1 MNKEL
6 FDIGEDEIR
15 VVRSTLA
22 EDASEGSSDNSTSP
36 KGNGH
41 RPRRR
46 WWLWLLMALQLA
58 LVGFA
63 CWMMMPRRTLP
74 PSTWSAEPFV
84 DSTQDVTYE
93 ATVEASA
100 YVEMSRDSIND
111 IALRIYAPVG
121 GHAELLVGPLP
132 HDDRSIILAAQAADY
147 RADNGQIAGAFV
159 YRGEL
164 LSRGHPK
171 YGFCA
176 IIGDKLTMGMSSE
189 TALFERAV
197 EQEGYFFRQFSLV
210 HDAGHGESVP
220 KGKSVRRALCYYQGS
235 IVIIESVERESMH
248 DFSTALIDL
257 GVQEALSLV
266 GNSELSLYEDEAGN
280 RFAGE
285 TGNEPGVQETYIIWR
300 R

>member
-15 VVRSTLA
+15 VVGST
-22 EDASEGSSDNSTSP
+22 SEESNPDKKPSP
-36 KGNGH
+36 KGKRR
-41 RPRRR
+41 RPQWR
-46 WWLWLLMALQLA
+46 WWLWLSIALLLNLA
-58 LVGFA
+58 CLA
-63 CWMMMPRRTLP
+63 YWMMMSRPTLP

-84 DSTQDVTYE
+84 DSTQNVTYE

-132 HDDRSIILAAQAADY
+132 NDDRSIILAAQAADY

-220 KGKSVRRALCYYQGS
+220 KGKSVRRALCYYRES

-257 GVQEALSLV
+257 GVQEAIALV
-266 GNSELSLYEDEAGN
+266 GNTELTLYEDEAGN
-280 RFAGE
+280 RFTGE
-285 TGNEPGVQETYIIWR
+285 TGNGPDVQETYIIWR

>member
-1 MNKEL
+1 MDKEL
-6 FDIGEDEIR
+6 FDIGENEIR
-15 VVRSTLA
+15 VV
-22 EDASEGSSDNSTSP
+22 GSTS
-36 KGNGH
+36 GNTSEVSPSQGGNNSGRH
-41 RPRRR
+41 RR
-46 WWLWLLMALQLA
+46 WWLWLLAALTL
-58 LVGFA
+58 LLLGFA
-63 CWMMMPRRTLP
+63 CWMMMPRRERP
-74 PSTWSAEPFV
+74 PCTWSAEQFI
-84 DSTQDVTYE
+84 DTTQNVTF
-93 ATVEASA
+93 EASPQGRA
-100 YVEMSRDSIND
+100 YVKMSRDSIND
-111 IALRIYAPVG
+111 ILLRIYTPVG
-121 GHAELLVGPLP
+121 GHAELFVGPLP
-132 HDDRSIILAAQAADY
+132 EDDQSIILAAQAADY

-220 KGKSVRRALCYYQGS
+220 KGKSVRRALCYYRES

-257 GVQEALSLV
+257 GVQEAIALV
-266 GNSELSLYEDEAGN
+266 GNTELTLYEDEAGN
-280 RFAGE
+280 RFTGE

-300 R
+300 K